1 LKNNILNKGDFSIFL
16 ECYNLSHVDI
26 VGGIHKTISSL
37 LLKSWRDEMNE
48 EVDRINQVLPDTPH
62 FKTEE
67 IQEWIERI
75 LQRIGHYKAEHYA
88 LLKEATSLLELALW
102 KANLIK
108 NEEGKHPAKRAKIIE
123 ECGDKSAKVVDT
135 VQGAKSDVGAARRA
149 ARVTCGAD
157 IIIKN
162 VLPFLNDND
171 EFPLRNH
178 EASGSIIN

>member
-75 LQRIGHYKAEHYA
+75 LQRIGHYKSEHYA
-88 LLKEATSLLELALW
+88 LLKEAISLLELALW
-102 KANLIK
+102 KANLINNDK
-108 NEEGKHPAKRAKIIE
+108 EEGEEKQPAKRAKLDE
-123 ECGDKSAKVVDT
+123 ECGGKTLAKAVDT
-135 VQGAKSDVGAARRA
+135 VKEAKCDDEDARRA

-171 EFPLRNH
+171 EFPLIH
-178 EASGSIIN
+178 QEAS